1 MTTGVRL
8 RTAANGFWP
17 ALPVLAGLLF
27 LFRGAI
33 FKGLVFQEM
42 DTLAYY
48 YPVLTELRR
57 SLLQGMLPLWTP
69 YIYGGFPLFADGES
83 GALYPINVLLLLL
96 TSPEGALLWLGP
108 IRLGLASLFMFLYAR
123 TIGLG
128 RVGALV
134 STLVFGFGGFTIAQL
149 HHLNL
154 SSGALWLPLILFFIE
169 RAYRRQGR
177 DRLWAVLL
185 AGVAFALQ
193 GLALHVQV
201 SLMTILFLAV
211 YVAFRSLA
219 FPSGALLKRVW
230 LAAGALAGTVGLGLG
245 LAAVQWLPLYELSRF
260 SPRAPGLLYSQ
271 ALEYSLPPV
280 NLITL
285 VSPYFFRGP
294 LRVWWAVWSPWENA
308 IYLGIAPLFL
318 AAVALI
324 WSRNRWTVFF
334 GAGALLSLLVAIAE
348 YLPLNPHYLLFRL
361 PWFDA
366 LRAPGRFSYL
376 FTFSMAC
383 LAGFGAHWLDVHREG
398 ARPKRFQLLPLAILS
413 LSGALLLGLLW
424 LQGWL
429 PANRGFIED
438 TIAGF
443 YLGLGPSSLSHLTR
457 SDIYDFLRDSVGF
470 SRWLGPVGLVLTSC
484 AFLLAW
490 GWLPRWR
497 RLCVPGLVLL
507 VAADLLWF
515 AQDYHETIPVEKLA
529 QESPAVAF
537 LTQRAG
543 SDRVFSVDSAV
554 AAPNRLAPFRLQA
567 AAGYSSLPFQRHNQ
581 YTALALR
588 LERPL
593 MDLWNVR
600 YLVAAPKPS
609 YAYSGLSF
617 DPATPLFSGG
627 GPGSVTQTSFV
638 VPGVQA
644 WEVRLLSTLRRA
656 VDVPPGTQVGSLMLS
671 DVSGSQVRLPILA
684 GVHTADASLGRE
696 NDQPGLRLQ
705 TPQLAATLR
714 ATDPSGIPMQ
724 TKVYY
729 ASVDLPRPLEVSRV
743 TVEYS
748 YPSGSMEVYAVAL
761 VGADG
766 SLFQV
771 RPFYMEKFR
780 KAYEGADGS
789 IYEDTAALPRAFLVS
804 RAVSLPNGPSVLSR
818 LSAPDFD
825 PRSEVLLEEQ
835 VSSPQGNAAGS
846 SGRAS
851 ITDYQDQRVK
861 VETDSGEPAFLFL
874 GDSYYPGWRA
884 YVDAQE
890 AHIYVADYL
899 FRA

>member
-1 MTTGVRL
+1 
-8 RTAANGFWP
+8 
-17 ALPVLAGLLF
+17 
-27 LFRGAI
+27 
-33 FKGLVFQEM
+33 
-42 DTLAYY
+42 
-48 YPVLTELRR
+48 
-57 SLLQGMLPLWTP
+57 
-69 YIYGGFPLFADGES
+69 
-83 GALYPINVLLLLL
+83 
-96 TSPEGALLWLGP
+96 
-108 IRLGLASLFMFLYAR
+108 
-123 TIGLG
+123 
-128 RVGALV
+128 
-134 STLVFGFGGFTIAQL
+134 FTIAQL
-149 HHLNL
+149 HHINL

-177 DRLWAVLL
+177 ARLWAVLL

-211 YVAFRSLA
+211 YVALRSLA
-219 FPSGALLKRVW
+219 FPAGAVFKRVW

-280 NLITL
+280 NLVTL
-285 VSPYFFRGP
+285 VAPYFFRGP
-294 LRVWWAVWSPWENA
+294 LRVWWAVWSPWENT
-308 IYLGIAPLFL
+308 IYVGIAPLLL
-318 AAVALI
+318 AVVALL

-334 GAGALLSLLVAIAE
+334 GAGALLSPLVAMAD
-348 YLPLNPHYLLFRL
+348 YLPLNLHYLLFRL

-398 ARPKRFQLLPLAILS
+398 ARPKRFQLLPLTILC
-413 LSGALLLGLLW
+413 LLIALLVGLLW

-429 PANRGFIED
+429 PANRGLVED
-438 TIAGF
+438 AVGGY

-470 SRWLGPVGLVLTSC
+470 SRWWGPVGLVLISC
-484 AFLLAW
+484 ALLSAW

-507 VAADLLWF
+507 VVADLLWF
-515 AQDYHETIPVEKLA
+515 AQDFHETIPVEKLA

-543 SDRVFSVDSAV
+543 AGRVFSVDSVV

-567 AAGYSSLPFQRHNQ
+567 AGGYSSLPFQRHSQ
-581 YTALALR
+581 YTAQALH

-644 WEVRLLSTLRRA
+644 REVRLLSTLHRA
-656 VDVPPGTQVGSLMLS
+656 VDVPPGTQVGTLVLS
-671 DVSGSQVRLPILA
+671 EASGSQVRLPILA
-684 GVHTADASLGRE
+684 GVHTADASLERGF
-696 NDQPGLRLQ
+696 DQPGLPPQ
-705 TPQLAATLR
+705 APQLAASLR
-714 ATDPSGIPMQ
+714 ATDPSGIPVL
-724 TKVYY
+724 TRVYY
-729 ASVDLPRPLEVSRV
+729 ASIALPRTMEVSGV
-743 TVEYS
+743 AVES
-748 YPSGSMEVYAVAL
+748 AYPSGSVEVYAVAL

-766 SLFQV
+766 GLFQV
-771 RPFYMEKFR
+771 RPFHMERFR
-780 KAYEGADGS
+780 KAYEGADGV

-804 RAVSLPNGPSVLSR
+804 RAFSLPDGPSVLSR
-818 LSAPDFD
+818 LTAPGFD

-835 VSSPQGNAAGS
+835 VPPSQGNPAGS

-851 ITDYQDQRVK
+851 ITDYQDQVVK

-884 YVDAQE
+884 YVDGRE

-899 FRA
+899 FRAVSVPAGPHTVEFRYEPESFRLGLWVSGAVAGITILLVAGVWVVSRKQGVQRDRRPSAGV